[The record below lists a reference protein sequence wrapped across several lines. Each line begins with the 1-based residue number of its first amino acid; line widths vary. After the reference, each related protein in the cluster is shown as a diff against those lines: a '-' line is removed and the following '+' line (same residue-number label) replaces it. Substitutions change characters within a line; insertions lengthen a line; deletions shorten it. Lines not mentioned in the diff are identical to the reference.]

1 MLGITAIKTIPF
13 GKFYD
18 VPSFQ
23 ITLAFTPGSD
33 VVYPSGIK
41 TLARTREYLQHE
53 FSIDLL
59 EKNLKKLGCKG
70 EGLHRARTNVLFRDL
85 TLSGRTYL
93 EGVNP
98 G

>member
-1 MLGITAIKTIPF
+1 MFGITAIKIIPF

-59 EKNLKKLGCKG
+59 ETVFETG
-70 EGLHRARTNVLFRDL
+70 RAGPAL
-85 TLSGRTYL
+85 TSSGPALRL
-93 EGVNP
+93 
-98 G
+98 